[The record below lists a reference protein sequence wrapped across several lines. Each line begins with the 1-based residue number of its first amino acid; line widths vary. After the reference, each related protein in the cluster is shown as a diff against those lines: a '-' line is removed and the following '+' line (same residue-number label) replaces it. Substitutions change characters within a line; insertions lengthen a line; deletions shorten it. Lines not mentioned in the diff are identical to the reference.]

1 MKLLFKSVLIAAVWL
16 IAGNSMAD
24 EVVATVNGTKI
35 TAKQLEMHMRLLSS
49 MTKQQ
54 VDNKKA
60 ALDDMID
67 REILHQEVKKK
78 KLDKNSE
85 LKYLAEFQTRELFS
99 KALLKQSPVG
109 EPITDADLKKLY
121 DEKIKNLDI
130 KEYKISHILIKHS
143 DPDAENK
150 AKAAIAELDK
160 GEEFAD
166 VAKESSQD
174 PTASKGGDLGWLN
187 VAQLRGVP
195 VIAQAISEMK
205 KGDYSKKPV
214 KSEAGYHIL
223 KLADIRKKEPPTL
236 EQTKQQ
242 LARAIQQQR
251 IQEYVTGLRK
261 KAKVDIKLK

>member
-1 MKLLFKSVLIAAVWL
+1 MKRLLKPIIFGTVWL

-24 EVVATVNGTKI
+24 DVVATVNGTKI
-35 TAKQLEMHMRLLSS
+35 TAKQLEMHMQLLSS
-49 MTKQQ
+49 MTKQKIE
-54 VDNKKA
+54 NKKA

-78 KLDKNSE
+78 KLDKNPE
-85 LKYLAEFQTRELFS
+85 LKFLAEFQTRELFN
-99 KALLKQSPVG
+99 KALLKESPVG
-109 EPITDADLKKLY
+109 KPISDAELQKLY

-130 KEYKISHILIKHS
+130 KEYKISHILIKHT

-150 AKAAIAELDK
+150 AKATIAELDK
-160 GEEFAD
+160 GEDFAD
-166 VAKESSQD
+166 VAKENSQD

-187 VAQLRGVP
+187 IAQLRGVP

-223 KLADIRKKEPPTL
+223 KLADIRKKDPPTL

-251 IQEYVTGLRK
+251 IQDYVNGLRK